1 MNESKVKGLEW
12 ILVKHRGWVLHF
24 KLVYINCFEK
34 KNWNSFYITY
44 YTEITNI
51 KITHLKVS

>member
-34 KNWNSFYITY
+34 KI
-44 YTEITNI
+44 EIVFILLTI
-51 KITHLKVS
+51 QKSQI